1 MPPPPAAAPSRTSNA
16 CGILV
21 PMRRLVLLVTF
32 AALVAPQA
40 IAAPRPP
47 ATIRLVDRDPVT
59 IAGTHFRSHERVK
72 VTINAGGVQHTRR
85 VIASAAGTF
94 RAKFVDVSATSCG
107 LYAGAVGSRGAR
119 ATLSPPRACTAD
131 IAPPPV
137 AP

>member
-1 MPPPPAAAPSRTSNA
+1 
-16 CGILV
+16 V
-21 PMRRLVLLVTF
+21 RRLLVLGAF
-32 AALVAPQA
+32 AAVAASQA
-40 IAAPRPP
+40 TAAPRPP

-72 VTINAGGVQHTRR
+72 VTINVGGVQHARR
-85 VIASAAGTF
+85 VIASATGTF

-107 LYAGAVGSRGAR
+107 LYAGAVGSRGAT